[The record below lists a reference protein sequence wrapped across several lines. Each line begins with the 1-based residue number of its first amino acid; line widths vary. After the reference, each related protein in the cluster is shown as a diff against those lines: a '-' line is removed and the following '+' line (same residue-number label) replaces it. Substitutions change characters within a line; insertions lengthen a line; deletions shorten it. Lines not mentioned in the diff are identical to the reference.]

1 MRGGIDMTGEKG
13 VVIGGGTMG
22 AGIAAMFVAGSSDV
36 DVIEPNEATRA
47 GLVGRV
53 EQAAREI
60 GRKKP
65 LGKVRALAAIE
76 EIDWSGVTLVV
87 EAVLESLELKR
98 QVFAAL
104 DAAAPRDIPITSNS
118 SGFPITKIA
127 DGLKGA
133 GRMLGLHFFMPA
145 HLVPCVEVIC
155 GERSDMT
162 VAERVMS
169 ITGELGKKPVLVRK
183 DIPGFLANRLQAAI
197 MREAL
202 HLVEEGYASIE
213 DIDTVS
219 RYSFGFRLA
228 AAGPLLQKDI
238 SGLRSVVV
246 SHATIYPSLSN
257 ATEPSR
263 ILRDLVAAGKSGV
276 QTREGFYK
284 WSDET
289 AAAELARYDRAIQ
302 KALAIL
308 REEDEAAP

>member
-1 MRGGIDMTGEKG
+1 MPGEKG

-22 AGIAAMFVAGSSDV
+22 AGIAAMFVAGSCDV

-47 GLVGRV
+47 GLVERV
-53 EQAAREI
+53 QQAAREI

-104 DAAAPRDIPITSNS
+104 DAAAPQGIPITSNS

-162 VAERVMS
+162 VAERVMA
-169 ITGELGKKPVLVRK
+169 ITRELGKKPVLVRK

-246 SHATIYPSLSN
+246 SHATM
-257 ATEPSR
+257 
-263 ILRDLVAAGKSGV
+263 
-276 QTREGFYK
+276 
-284 WSDET
+284 
-289 AAAELARYDRAIQ
+289 
-302 KALAIL
+302 
-308 REEDEAAP
+308 

>member
-1 MRGGIDMTGEKG
+1 MPGEKG

-22 AGIAAMFVAGSSDV
+22 AGIAAMFVAGSCDV

-47 GLVGRV
+47 GLVERV
-53 EQAAREI
+53 QQAAREI

-104 DAAAPRDIPITSNS
+104 AAAAPRDIPITSNS

-246 SHATIYPSLSN
+246 SHATMYPSLSN

>member
-1 MRGGIDMTGEKG
+1 
-13 VVIGGGTMG
+13 
-22 AGIAAMFVAGSSDV
+22 
-36 DVIEPNEATRA
+36 
-47 GLVGRV
+47 
-53 EQAAREI
+53 
-60 GRKKP
+60 
-65 LGKVRALAAIE
+65 
-76 EIDWSGVTLVV
+76 
-87 EAVLESLELKR
+87 VLESLELKR
-98 QVFAAL
+98 QGFAAL

-246 SHATIYPSLSN
+246 SHATMYPSLSN

>member
-1 MRGGIDMTGEKG
+1 MPAEKG

-22 AGIAAMFVAGSSDV
+22 TGIAAMFVAGSCDV
-36 DVIEPNEATRA
+36 EIVEPNKTTRG
-47 GLVGRV
+47 GLIGRV

-60 GRKKP
+60 GRRRP
-65 LGKVRALAAIE
+65 FGKVKSLAAIE

-127 DGLKGA
+127 DGLAGA
-133 GRMLGLHFFMPA
+133 DRMLGLHFFMPA

-155 GERSDMT
+155 GEQSDRS
-162 VAERVMS
+162 VAERVMAMMR
-169 ITGELGKKPVLVRK
+169 ELGKKPVLVRK
-183 DIPGFLANRLQAAI
+183 DIPGFLGNRLQAAI

-202 HLVEEGYASIE
+202 HLVEQGYATIE

-246 SHATIYPSLSN
+246 SHATMYPSLSN
-257 ATEPSR
+257 AAEPSR

-284 WSDET
+284 WTDET

-308 REEDEAAP
+308 GEEDELGEP

>member
-1 MRGGIDMTGEKG
+1 MPVEKG

-22 AGIAAMFVAGSSDV
+22 AGIAAMFVAGSCDV
-36 DVIEPNEATRA
+36 EIVEPNERA
-47 GLVGRV
+47 RVSLVERV

-65 LGKVRALAAIE
+65 FGRVRILAEIG
-76 EIDWSGVTLVV
+76 EIDWSGVTLVI

-104 DAAAPRDIPITSNS
+104 DAAAPRGIPITSNS

-127 DGLKGA
+127 EGLPTA
-133 GRMLGLHFFMPA
+133 ERMLGLHFFMPA

-155 GERSDMT
+155 GERSDRSI
-162 VAERVMS
+162 AERVMAMMRA
-169 ITGELGKKPVLVRK
+169 LGKKPVLVRK
-183 DIPGFLANRLQAAI
+183 DIPGFLGNRLQAAI

-202 HLVEEGYASIE
+202 HLVEQGYASIE

-246 SHATIYPSLSN
+246 SHSTMYPSLSN

-284 WSDET
+284 WTDET

-308 REEDEAAP
+308 REEDEAES

>member
-1 MRGGIDMTGEKG
+1 MPGEKG

-22 AGIAAMFVAGSSDV
+22 AGIAAMFVAGSCDV

-47 GLVGRV
+47 GLVERV
-53 EQAAREI
+53 QQAAREI

-246 SHATIYPSLSN
+246 SHATMYPSLSN

>member
-1 MRGGIDMTGEKG
+1 MPQGNG

-22 AGIAAMFVAGSSDV
+22 AGIAAMFVAGSQDV
-36 DVIEPNEATRA
+36 EVVEPNEATRA
-47 GLVGRV
+47 GLVERV

-60 GRKKP
+60 GRRKP
-65 LGKVRALAAIE
+65 LGKLRALAAIE

-98 QVFAAL
+98 QVFASL
-104 DAAAPRDIPITSNS
+104 DAAAPQGIPITSNS

-246 SHATIYPSLSN
+246 SHATMYPSLSN

>member
-1 MRGGIDMTGEKG
+1 MPQGKG

-22 AGIAAMFVAGSSDV
+22 TGIAAMFAAGSSDV
-36 DVIEPNEATRA
+36 DVVEPNEESRKS
-47 GLVGRV
+47 LVERV

-60 GRKKP
+60 GRNRP
-65 LGKVRALAAIE
+65 LGKAKALASIE
-76 EIDWSGVTLVV
+76 DIDWDSVTLVV
-87 EAVLESLELKR
+87 EAVPESLELKR
-98 QVFAAL
+98 QVFATL
-104 DAAAPRDIPITSNS
+104 EVAAPRDVPVTSNS
-118 SGFPITKIA
+118 SGFPISRIA
-127 DGLKGA
+127 EGMATAD
-133 GRMLGLHFFMPA
+133 RMLGLHFFMPA

-155 GERSDMT
+155 GERSDKS
-162 VAERVMS
+162 VAKSVMAMMRD
-169 ITGELGKKPVLVRK
+169 LGKKPVLVRK

-202 HLVEEGYASIE
+202 HLVENGYASIE

-246 SHATIYPSLSN
+246 SHATMYPDLSN

-276 QTREGFYK
+276 QAREGFYK
-284 WSDET
+284 WTDET
-289 AAAELARYDRAIQ
+289 AAAELARYDRAIE

-308 REEDEAAP
+308 REEDEAPP

>member
-1 MRGGIDMTGEKG
+1 MPGEKG

-22 AGIAAMFVAGSSDV
+22 AGIAAMFVAGSCDV

-47 GLVGRV
+47 GLVERV
-53 EQAAREI
+53 QQAAREI

-104 DAAAPRDIPITSNS
+104 DAAAPQGIPITSNS

-246 SHATIYPSLSN
+246 SHATMYPSLSN

>member
-1 MRGGIDMTGEKG
+1 MPGEKG

-22 AGIAAMFVAGSSDV
+22 AGIAAMFVAGSCDV

-47 GLVGRV
+47 GLVERV
-53 EQAAREI
+53 QQAAREI

-87 EAVLESLELKR
+87 EAVLESLELMR
-98 QVFAAL
+98 PVFAAL
-104 DAAAPRDIPITSNS
+104 AAAAPRDIPITSNS

-246 SHATIYPSLSN
+246 SHATMYPSLSN

>member
-1 MRGGIDMTGEKG
+1 MPDGKG

-22 AGIAAMFVAGSSDV
+22 AGIAAMFVASGQDV
-36 DVIEPNEATRA
+36 DVVEPN
-47 GLVGRV
+47 V
-53 EQAAREI
+53 AARASLVERVNRAAIEI
-60 GRKKP
+60 GRKEP
-65 LGKVRALAAIE
+65 LGRVRALAAIG
-76 EIDWSGVTLVV
+76 EIDWQGVTLVV

-98 QVFAAL
+98 EIFAAL
-104 DAAAPRDIPITSNS
+104 EAAAPRDIPLTSNS
-118 SGFPITKIA
+118 SGFPITRIA
-127 DGLKGA
+127 EGMA
-133 GRMLGLHFFMPA
+133 TAERMLGLHFFMPA

-155 GERSDMT
+155 GERSDRA
-162 VAERVMS
+162 VAESVVAMTR
-169 ITGELGKKPVLVRK
+169 GLGKKPVLVRK
-183 DIPGFLANRLQAAI
+183 DIPGFLGNRLQAAI

-202 HLVEEGYASIE
+202 HLVENGYASIE

-246 SHATIYPSLSN
+246 SHATMYPSLSN
-257 ATEPSR
+257 ATEPSV

-276 QTREGFYK
+276 QAREGFYR
-284 WSDET
+284 WTDET

-308 REEDEAAP
+308 REEDEAAGRRELD

>member
-1 MRGGIDMTGEKG
+1 MAQGKG

-22 AGIAAMFVAGSSDV
+22 TGIAAMFVAGSCNV
-36 DVIEPNEATRA
+36 EIVEPDEKTRK
-47 GLVGRV
+47 GLVDRV

-60 GRKKP
+60 GRRKP
-65 LGKVRALAAIE
+65 FGKVRALAAIE
-76 EIDWSGVTLVV
+76 EIDWSDVTLVV
-87 EAVLESLELKR
+87 EAVLESLDLKR

-104 DAAAPRDIPITSNS
+104 EAAAPHDVPITSNS
-118 SGFPITKIA
+118 SGFPITRIA
-127 DGLKGA
+127 EGMA
-133 GRMLGLHFFMPA
+133 SAERMLGLHFFMPA

-155 GERSDMT
+155 GERSDKS
-162 VAERVMS
+162 VVQSVMAMMRD
-169 ITGELGKKPVLVRK
+169 LGKKPVLVRK

-202 HLVEEGYASIE
+202 HLVENGYASIE

-238 SGLRSVVV
+238 SGLRSLVV
-246 SHATIYPSLSN
+246 SHATMYPSLSN

-284 WSDET
+284 WTDET
-289 AAAELARYDRAIQ
+289 AAAELSRYDRAIQ

-308 REEDEAAP
+308 REEDEAPP